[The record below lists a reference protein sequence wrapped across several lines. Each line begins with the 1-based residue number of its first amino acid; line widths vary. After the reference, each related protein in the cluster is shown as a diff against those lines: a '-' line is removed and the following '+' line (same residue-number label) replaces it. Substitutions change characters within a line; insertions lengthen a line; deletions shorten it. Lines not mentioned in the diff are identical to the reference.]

1 MRNLFI
7 CLILGGV
14 FFKLSAQ
21 EKTNEIAIEY
31 YSNVPFNTNFSSK
44 YYNLDSHLL
53 MRDVIKKINE
63 TIRELKI
70 DEEYIY
76 IRVQFN
82 GDGGKFLS
90 IPVVLYKKDYIVFQK
105 VKNQIEHL
113 NERLYD
119 WLNRSFRSSIPY
131 N

>member
-70 DEEYIY
+70 DEE
-76 IRVQFN
+76 
-82 GDGGKFLS
+82 
-90 IPVVLYKKDYIVFQK
+90 
-105 VKNQIEHL
+105 
-113 NERLYD
+113 
-119 WLNRSFRSSIPY
+119 
-131 N
+131 